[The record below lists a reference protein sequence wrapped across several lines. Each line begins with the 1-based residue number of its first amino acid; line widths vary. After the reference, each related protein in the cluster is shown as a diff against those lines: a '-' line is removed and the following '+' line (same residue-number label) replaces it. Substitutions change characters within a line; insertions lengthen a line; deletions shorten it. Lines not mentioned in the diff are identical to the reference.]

1 MKKCLYIVSLLMLS
15 LSGCQKT
22 EVENYEKE
30 AVRSDFRGELEELL
44 DTRTTLDKNN
54 NVRWS
59 EGDQIIIFNGSTLG
73 GKYQVTDDSVGET
86 SAGFDYIE
94 NATGGFVSGSDIEHN
109 VALYPFD
116 SKVKCAKGDDKEP
129 TESYIL
135 TKVKALSEQNYVKDS
150 FGPGTFPMVA
160 VTSSVSDYRLNFK
173 NVFGGM
179 KLQLKGDCTVASI
192 TVKGQASEPIAGT
205 VSVTAFV
212 DGSAPT
218 VLMGADATAS
228 VTLDCGEYGVE
239 LNEETATNFIIA
251 LPPTTFKS
259 GFTVSIVDTEGR
271 LMIIKTSKENKIY
284 RSSLLKMPEITV
296 DASKTASI
304 ELPETETVIAS
315 AASTFD
321 VAVNANVEYEVVMP
335 AVDWLHLEN
344 ASGSSCQTFS
354 VDENTEYD
362 SRSAEIVFKSKVHD
376 QQRTFTVTQLQKD
389 AIILAKDT
397 YDIDIKGGT
406 LAIDL
411 QTNVDFEVSIAS
423 DAQSWISHVS
433 TRALENKVLTLSIAS
448 CSEDV
453 DRTGAVVLTKD
464 GLSQTINIHQYSM
477 ISKEP
482 IVFADANVKKA
493 CVAAFDTDGDGEVS
507 YKEAAAARSLSGVF
521 DLYSSIKSFDELEY
535 FTSVTSLPDRLFEG
549 CQNLRS
555 VKLHSNISS
564 CGQYCFAGCISLAEI
579 KLPQN
584 LNSIGTG
591 SFSGC
596 SSLTSI
602 TIPASVCELSDH
614 CFSGCSSLSSIVIS
628 EGLQS
633 IGNYSLSGCVQLADL
648 DLPDSITS
656 IGNYSFNSCTSLES
670 IDLPTS
676 VLELGEGC
684 FANCISLNKLTLP
697 ATIVNIPAY
706 FIKECLKLNDL
717 VIPSSVKSIRANA
730 FSGAY
735 IEHLTI
741 PESVTSLNGAFLDRN
756 KVIKQVTC
764 NASIRNIPTFYD
776 SSRRINVGCF
786 AECTNLETVIINSQI
801 TSLPS
806 YCFKECLYL
815 KSVVLPNT
823 VTSIGSGCFVNCFD
837 LEAFNIPDSVQEI
850 GGGCFFNCKSLK
862 NIVIPNGVTNLPYI
876 SELYY
881 YGYDENRNRENSY
894 LGSGGCFTNCKSLES
909 IKISSTVTEMGKSS
923 FRGCSSL
930 QSIYIPSSVPILGDD
945 FFYGCTALQ
954 SINIPSSVSVLGED
968 CFARCSSL
976 RSINIPSS
984 IHTIGAGC
992 FIGCESLETV
1002 SIPSTVRQLSDNLF
1016 SSCLSLKNINIPLSV
1031 VEIGK
1036 GCFAFCKS
1044 LEEIDIPESV
1054 LQMGSACFTNCTSL
1068 TNIKLPSQ
1076 IKELPYGSCSWIDG
1090 DHYYTGGGYGFFSGC
1105 SSLTSI
1111 EIPDNVTELGEEA
1124 FSGCSKLESVMLGSG
1139 LTSIGYRTFYNC
1151 SSLSSIVIPDNV
1163 TLLDASTFNGC
1174 LGLTSVIM
1182 GSGLASI
1189 ADKTFSGLSNLTSV
1203 TLGSGLTSI
1212 GSNAFY
1218 NCSSLSSIVIP
1229 DNVTEL
1235 GDYAFAYCSNLA
1247 SATLGSG
1254 LTSIGYRAFYGCS
1267 SLSSIVIPDNV
1278 TSIGSG
1284 TFSGCSNLAS
1294 ATLGSG
1300 LTTIGGSA
1308 FYGCS
1313 CLSSIVIP
1321 DNVTELGS
1329 QAFAYCSNLASA
1341 TLGSGLTSIGSNA
1354 FYYCSSLSSIVIP
1367 DNVTELGNQAF
1378 YNCTELAS
1386 VICRPVVPPT
1396 LGSSVF
1402 SYNKSGRIISV
1413 PEASVDAYKSSW
1425 SSYASS
1431 IQAMTE

>member
-1 MKKCLYIVSLLMLS
+1 MKRCLYIVSLLMLAF
-15 LSGCQKT
+15 SGCQKA
-22 EVENYEKE
+22 EVQSSEKD
-30 AVRSDFRGELEELL
+30 VVLSDFRGELEGFIDTKTVL
-44 DTRTTLDKNN
+44 DRNN

-59 EGDQIIIFNGSTLG
+59 EGDQVIIFNGSTLG

-94 NATGGFVSGSDIEHN
+94 NAAGGFVSGSDIEHN

-179 KLQLKGDCTVASI
+179 KLQLKGDCTVSSI

-218 VLMGADATAS
+218 VSMGSDATDA

-344 ASGSSCQTFS
+344 ASGASCQTFS

-362 SRSAEIVFKSKVHD
+362 SRSADIVFKSKVHD

-521 DLYSSIKSFDELEY
+521 DRYRTITSFDEFQY
-535 FTSVTSLPDRLFEG
+535 FTAITSIPSELFKDCTILKSITFPESLRTIGSYAFSGCTNLKKIHVTKNVYSIGGMAFYNCKALATLTFDDEISSLSFGSVNYNTRYAGPFYLCTALTEVRIPAAVTSLGSGLFEG
-549 CQNLRS
+549 CSSLKKVTFQEGS
-555 VKLHSNISS
+555 KLMYIDASDWNYTT
-564 CGQYCFAGCISLAEI
+564 GPFGGCSALEQIV
-579 KLPQN
+579 LPET
-584 LNSIGTG
+584 LTKIGREA
-591 SFSGC
+591 FYGC
-596 SSLTSI
+596 SSLL
-602 TIPASVCELSDH
+602 TINIPEGV
-614 CFSGCSSLSSIVIS
+614 S
-628 EGLQS
+628 EIGDYAFYNCKKLDGIEIPEACRS
-633 IGNYSLSGCVQLADL
+633 IGRCAFQNCSILTKIHLPDNCTVVGSSAFYGCESLADVKL
-648 DLPDSITS
+648 
-656 IGNYSFNSCTSLES
+656 SFAQTL
-670 IDLPTS
+670 IDGS
-676 VLELGEGC
+676 
-684 FANCISLNKLTLP
+684 
-697 ATIVNIPAY
+697 
-706 FIKECLKLNDL
+706 
-717 VIPSSVKSIRANA
+717 
-730 FSGAY
+730 
-735 IEHLTI
+735 
-741 PESVTSLNGAFLDRN
+741 
-756 KVIKQVTC
+756 
-764 NASIRNIPTFYD
+764 TFY
-776 SSRRINVGCF
+776 
-786 AECTNLETVIINSQI
+786 
-801 TSLPS
+801 
-806 YCFKECLYL
+806 
-815 KSVVLPNT
+815 
-823 VTSIGSGCFVNCFD
+823 
-837 LEAFNIPDSVQEI
+837 
-850 GGGCFFNCKSLK
+850 NCKSL
-862 NIVIPNGVTNLPYI
+862 
-876 SELYY
+876 
-881 YGYDENRNRENSY
+881 
-894 LGSGGCFTNCKSLES
+894 
-909 IKISSTVTEMGKSS
+909 
-923 FRGCSSL
+923 
-930 QSIYIPSSVPILGDD
+930 
-945 FFYGCTALQ
+945 
-954 SINIPSSVSVLGED
+954 
-968 CFARCSSL
+968 
-976 RSINIPSS
+976 
-984 IHTIGAGC
+984 
-992 FIGCESLETV
+992 V
-1002 SIPSTVRQLSDNLF
+1002 SI
-1016 SSCLSLKNINIPLSV
+1016 
-1031 VEIGK
+1031 
-1036 GCFAFCKS
+1036 
-1044 LEEIDIPESV
+1044 
-1054 LQMGSACFTNCTSL
+1054 
-1068 TNIKLPSQ
+1068 
-1076 IKELPYGSCSWIDG
+1076 ELPEYLASVGSS
-1090 DHYYTGGGYGFFSGC
+1090 
-1105 SSLTSI
+1105 
-1111 EIPDNVTELGEEA
+1111 A
-1124 FSGCSKLESVMLGSG
+1124 FSG
-1139 LTSIGYRTFYNC
+1139 C

-1163 TLLDASTFNGC
+1163 TELGNSAFYGC
-1174 LGLTSVIM
+1174 SN
-1182 GSGLASI
+1182 LAS
-1189 ADKTFSGLSNLTSV
+1189 A
-1203 TLGSGLTSI
+1203 TLGPGLTSI
-1212 GSNAFY
+1212 DGSAFSGCSSLSSVVIPDNVTELGSSAFYRCSALTSATLGTGLTTIGSSAFNNCSSLSSIIIPDNVKELGSSAFSGCSALTSATLGTGLTTIGSSAFYGCSALTSATFGTGLTTIGSSAFY

-1235 GDYAFAYCSNLA
+1235 GSSAFCGCSALTSATLGTGLTTIGSEAFRDCSSLSSIAVPDDVTMIGSYAFYGCTSLS

-1254 LTSIGYRAFYGCS
+1254 LSSIGAYAFSGCS
-1267 SLSSIVIPDNV
+1267 SLS
-1278 TSIGSG
+1278 
-1284 TFSGCSNLAS
+1284 S

-1300 LTTIGGSA
+1300 LTTIGEQA
-1308 FYGCS
+1308 FY
-1313 CLSSIVIP
+1313 
-1321 DNVTELGS
+1321 D
-1329 QAFAYCSNLASA
+1329 
-1341 TLGSGLTSIGSNA
+1341 
-1354 FYYCSSLSSIVIP
+1354 CSSLSSIIVPDNVTVIGNSAFEGCSSLSSATLGTALTTIGSEAFRDCSSLSSIAVPDNVAEIKYRTFSGCSSLSSATLGTGLTTIGAEAFYNCSSLSSIAIP
-1367 DNVTELGNQAF
+1367 DNVISIASYAFEYCSSLTSATLGTGLTTIGSNAF
-1378 YNCTELAS
+1378 SSCSSLSSIIIPENVTSIGSSAFRYCYELAS
-1386 VICRPVVPPT
+1386 VICLPVVPPT
-1396 LGSSVF
+1396 LGSSAF
-1402 SYNKSGRIISV
+1402 SNNKSGRIISV

-1425 SSYASS
+1425 SSYASY
-1431 IQAMTE
+1431 IQAMTESL